1 MIRALIVDDE
11 RLARSELRRLLSPHP
26 DIEVA
31 GEAANAQEARALITK
46 LGPALLFLDVEM
58 PGETGLALLESLSD
72 PPDVIFTTAYSQYA
86 VEAFEQCAVDYLLK
100 PVEPS
105 RLARALDR
113 IREKQPSLPREAPQ
127 QFFIREGERAWMVR
141 PADIRL
147 LESEGNYTRICFGEH
162 RPLVLRSLQALHERL
177 GSQHFFRA
185 NRNQVINLRWVE
197 SIELE
202 PDLSLTAVLK
212 DGTRVGLSRRQ
223 SQLFREQMAL

>member
-11 RLARSELRRLLSPHP
+11 RLARSELRRLLGAHD
-26 DIEVA
+26 DIEIM
-31 GEAANAQEARALITK
+31 GEAANAKEARALIEK
-46 LGPALLFLDVEM
+46 LQPALLFLDVEM
-58 PGETGLALLESLSD
+58 PGESGLALIESLND

-86 VEAFEQCAVDYLLK
+86 VEAFEQCAIDYLLK
-100 PVEPS
+100 PIEPA
-105 RLARALDR
+105 RLARAMDR
-113 IREKQPSLPREAPQ
+113 IRELKAQDAQEAPQ

-147 LESEGNYTRICFGEH
+147 LESEGNYTRVYFEEH
-162 RPLVLRSLQALHERL
+162 RPLILRSLHALHERL
-177 GSQHFFRA
+177 GKRHFFRT
-185 NRNQVINLRWVE
+185 NRNQVMNLRWVE
-197 SIELE
+197 SMVLN